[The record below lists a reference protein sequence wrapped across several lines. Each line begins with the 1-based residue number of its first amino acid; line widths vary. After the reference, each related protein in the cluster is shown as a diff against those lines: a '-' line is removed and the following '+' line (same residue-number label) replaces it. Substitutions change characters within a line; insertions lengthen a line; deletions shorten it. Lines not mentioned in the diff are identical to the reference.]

1 MRDDEVSRI
10 AKSEPFAHTEA
21 FFLNQF
27 FAPNPGARPKGSNP
41 MINLIHIAAI
51 GVPAMAGR
59 HAPMLNGMIGAAF
72 GKQRLFRCLQSAM
85 FGVSKPESLAFASYA
100 VGNGSTGLGATNPPV
115 YDNSPGI
122 ARLR

>member
-1 MRDDEVSRI
+1 
-10 AKSEPFAHTEA
+10 
-21 FFLNQF
+21 
-27 FAPNPGARPKGSNP
+27 
-41 MINLIHIAAI
+41 MINLIHIAAN

-72 GKQRLFRCLQSAM
+72 GKQWLFRCLQSAM
-85 FGVSKPESLAFASYA
+85 FGVSKPESLAFATYA
-100 VGNGSTGLGATNPPV
+100 VGNDSTGLGATNPPV